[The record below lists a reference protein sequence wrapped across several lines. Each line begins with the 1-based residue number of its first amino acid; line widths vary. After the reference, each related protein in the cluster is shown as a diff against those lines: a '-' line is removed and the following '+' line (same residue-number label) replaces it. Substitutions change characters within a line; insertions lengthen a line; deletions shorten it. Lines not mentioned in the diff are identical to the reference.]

1 MYEQGE
7 WLNLYVMNS
16 RKSQTDSR
24 KEGEAVL
31 SAALLNWYQLSPGA
45 QIWPE
50 LEEQI
55 SNLLAD
61 SFGYYGVWLG
71 PVPADFNPVQYS
83 RVRHHFQMLGG
94 LNKDSLHSDAEAL
107 PIQSESV
114 DLVVL
119 VHGLE
124 LSQDPHQLLREV
136 DRILVPEGNLLI
148 IHFDPVSWYGL
159 ARMVLFWKKQI
170 PWKLPFYT
178 GFRVRDWMSLL
189 GYDVL
194 RSRGMAYCPPMNSYA
209 LYQRLGWFERFS
221 QRFLPFMNGLSLIHA
236 KKRVTT
242 LTPLRQRWR
251 PGRQLIPNG
260 KLAEPT
266 TRGSDFV
273 RRQ

>member
-1 MYEQGE
+1 MDNSSGKLISEVVSEQGE
-7 WLNLYVMNS
+7 WLNLYVMKS
-16 RKSQTDSR
+16 RKLQTDLR
-24 KEGEAVL
+24 QEGEAVL
-31 SAALLNWYQLSPGA
+31 SAALLNWYQLPPGA

-71 PVPADFNPVQYS
+71 PAPAEFNPDQHS
-83 RVRHHFQMLGG
+83 RVRHHFQMLSG
-94 LNKDSLHSDAEAL
+94 LNKDSFLSDAEAL

-159 ARMVLFWKKQI
+159 ARLALFWKKQI

-194 RSRGMAYCPPMNSYA
+194 RSRGMAYRPPMNSYG
-209 LYQRLGWFERFS
+209 LYERLGWFERFS
-221 QRFLPFMNGLSLIHA
+221 KRFLPFMNGLSLIHA
-236 KKRVTT
+236 RKRVMT
-242 LTPLRQRWR
+242 LTPVRQRWR
-251 PGRQLIPNG
+251 PGR
-260 KLAEPT
+260 
-266 TRGSDFV
+266 
-273 RRQ
+273 